1 MTNLIDDIG
10 NEQSRYCYP
19 NTDILINKKD
29 IKDPI
34 LLESVERIITA
45 YKLAILNS
53 GDYSNINQ
61 TWNYDH
67 FMSIHKFLFDE
78 LYDFAGEVRREN
90 MFKSIWFIPT
100 VNASI
105 MLTEM
110 YEQVFKNYDSDLA
123 VECMKISKYK
133 TREELIKE
141 IADRFL
147 DLNVIHIFREGNGR
161 TTREFLREY
170 VEEVSKKTNLNYEID
185 YKLMTDDIKA
195 KYLEASIK
203 DNNALAY
210 DVFDSIIVKKEYENE
225 KGFSK

>member
-34 LLESVERIITA
+34 LLESVERIIIA

-105 MLTEM
+105 MLTETLEKM
-110 YEQVFKNYDSDLA
+110 KK
-123 VECMKISKYK
+123 KISKYK

>member
-105 MLTEM
+105 MLTETLEKM
-110 YEQVFKNYDSDLA
+110 KK
-123 VECMKISKYK
+123 KISKYK

>member
-105 MLTEM
+105 MLTETLEKM
-110 YEQVFKNYDSDLA
+110 KK
-123 VECMKISKYK
+123 KISKYK

-147 DLNVIHIFREGNGR
+147 DLNVIHIFREENGR

>member
-105 MLTEM
+105 MLTETLEKM
-110 YEQVFKNYDSDLA
+110 KK
-123 VECMKISKYK
+123 KISKYK

-210 DVFDSIIVKKEYENE
+210 DVFDSIIVKKEYDNE